1 MYKEEVE
8 SMSLMRIGALAL
20 RIVRQFLRD
29 PRTLALIFLA
39 PILVMTL
46 LNFVLNSQTS
56 AATLAVV
63 LPSAADQA
71 TAQFNQMLKQALA
84 GQSATLAVNYISASD
99 ADSTLNNGDANGV
112 LIFPADFVTQLQQG
126 NAASEQIQL
135 RLDGSNPG
143 AAKALSN
150 AVSALLQSLT
160 QQHAPTGTT
169 GTSTDTTNPQLTVQS
184 EYIPASSKDYTQTDS
199 LAPLFIGLFAFFFI
213 FLLTS
218 VSFLR
223 ERARGTIERL
233 LISPLSR
240 GELMLGYVLGFTIF
254 AIVQSLLILL
264 FVIYVLRVHYS
275 GNLGLIFLITLALT
289 IGSVNLGIFL
299 STYARNELQVIQF
312 IPLVLVPQALL
323 GGLFWPVNS
332 LPVVLKQVAYVL
344 PLTWANFGLK
354 DVMLKGKGV
363 ETIWPDLLVL
373 LGFAVLMVILG
384 AFTVRRESA

>member
-1 MYKEEVE
+1 
-8 SMSLMRIGALAL
+8 MSLSRISALAL

-29 PRTLALIFLA
+29 PRTLALVFLA

-46 LNFVLNSQTS
+46 LNFVLNNQSP

-63 LPSAADQA
+63 LPSGNDQA
-71 TAQFNQMLKQALA
+71 TAQFNLMMKQALEL
-84 GQSATLAVNYISASD
+84 QQDTLTIKYINAAD
-99 ADSTLNNGDANGV
+99 AESVLNNGDADGV
-112 LIFPADFVTQLQQG
+112 LLFPPDFATQLQQG
-126 NAASEQIQL
+126 NSATMQIRLQ
-135 RLDGSNPG
+135 LDGSNPS
-143 AAKALSN
+143 AAKALN
-150 AVSALLQSLT
+150 NVVSTLLVRLSQPGVPGSPIPGGPASSPKLR
-160 QQHAPTGTT
+160 
-169 GTSTDTTNPQLTVQS
+169 VQS
-184 EYIPASSKDYTQTDS
+184 EYIPASSKDYTQTDA

-240 GELMLGYVLGFTIF
+240 GELVLGYVIGFTIF
-254 AIVQSLLILL
+254 AIVQSLVILL
-264 FVIYVLRVHYS
+264 FVIYVLQVHYA

-289 IGSVNLGIFL
+289 IGSVNMGIFL

-323 GGLFWPVNS
+323 GGLFWPVNT
-332 LPVVLKQVAYVL
+332 LPVVLKQLAYVM

-354 DVMLKGKGV
+354 DVMLRGKGL

-373 LGFAVLMVILG
+373 VGFATLMVILG
-384 AFTVRRESA
+384 AFTVRRETA

>member
-1 MYKEEVE
+1 
-8 SMSLMRIGALAL
+8 MSLMRIGALAT

-29 PRTLALIFLA
+29 PRTLALIFLV

-46 LNFVLNSQTS
+46 LNLVLDNQSST
-56 AATLAVV
+56 ATLAVV
-63 LPSAADQA
+63 LPTASDTA
-71 TAQFNQMLKQALA
+71 TTQFNQLLKQVLA
-84 GQSATLAVNYISASD
+84 KQSDTLTISYIHAGD
-99 ADSTLNNGDANGV
+99 ADTTLNNGDANGV
-112 LIFPADFVTQLQQG
+112 LIFPPDFATQLQQG
-126 NAASEQIQL
+126 NSTEQITL

-143 AAKALSN
+143 AAKALDN
-150 AVSALLQSLT
+150 AVGALLQNLT
-160 QQHAPTGTT
+160 QQHTSAGTP
-169 GTSTDTTNPQLTVQS
+169 GGGAASTSPSVSVVSD
-184 EYIPASSKDYTQTDS
+184 YIPASSKDYTQTDA
-199 LAPLFIGLFAFFFI
+199 LAPLFVGLFAFFFI

-233 LISPLSR
+233 LISPLGR
-240 GELMLGYVLGFTIF
+240 GELVLGYVLGFTIF
-254 AIVQSLLILL
+254 AVIQSLVILL
-264 FVIYVLRVHYS
+264 YVIYVLRVHYA

-323 GGLFWPVNS
+323 GGLFWPVNT
-332 LPVVLKQVAYVL
+332 LPIVLKQIAYIM

-354 DVMLKGKGV
+354 DVMLKGKGL

-373 LGFAVLMVILG
+373 VGFAALMVILG
-384 AFTVRRESA
+384 TFTVRREAA

>member
-1 MYKEEVE
+1 
-8 SMSLMRIGALAL
+8 MSLMRIGALAL

-29 PRTLALIFLA
+29 PRTLALIFLV

-46 LNFVLNSQTS
+46 LNLVLNNQAS

-63 LPSAADQA
+63 LPTGTDQA
-71 TAQFNQMLKQALA
+71 TAQFNQVFKQALA
-84 GQSATLAVNYISASD
+84 GQSASLTVNYISASD

-126 NAASEQIQL
+126 NGVGEQVQL

-150 AVSALLQSLT
+150 AVGALLQNLE
-160 QQHAPTGTT
+160 QQRAPTGTT
-169 GTSTDTTNPQLTVQS
+169 GAGTTPAGPQLTVQS
-184 EYIPASSKDYTQTDS
+184 EYIPASSKDYTQTDA

-254 AIVQSLLILL
+254 AVVQSLLILL

-299 STYARNELQVIQF
+299 STFARNELQVIQF

-363 ETIWPDLLVL
+363 ETIWPDLVVL
-373 LGFAVLMVILG
+373 LVFATLMVILG

>member
-1 MYKEEVE
+1 
-8 SMSLMRIGALAL
+8 MSFLRISALAL

-29 PRTLALIFLA
+29 PRTLALVFLA

-46 LNFVLNSQTS
+46 LNFVLNNQTS

-63 LPSAADQA
+63 LPTGSDQV
-71 TAQFNQMLKQALA
+71 TAQFNQALKQ
-84 GQSATLAVNYISASD
+84 TLASQQSNVSVSYINASD
-99 ADSTLNNGDANGV
+99 ADSTINNGDADGV
-112 LIFPADFVTQLQQG
+112 LIFPADFATQLQQG
-126 NAASEQIQL
+126 NNEQVQL
-135 RLDGSNPG
+135 KLDGSNPG
-143 AAKALSN
+143 AAKAMQSL
-150 AVSALLQSLT
+150 VGALLQNLT
-160 QQHAPTGTT
+160 QRAAAGGQEGVSAPT
-169 GTSTDTTNPQLTVQS
+169 SNALSVKS
-184 EYIPASSKDYTQTDS
+184 EYLPASSKDYTQTDA
-199 LAPLFIGLFAFFFI
+199 LAPLFVGLFAFFFI

-223 ERARGTIERL
+223 ERSRGTIERL

-240 GELMLGYVLGFTIF
+240 AELVLGYVIGFTIF
-254 AIVQSLLILL
+254 AVVQSLLILL
-264 FVIYVLRVHYS
+264 FVIYILQVHYA

-323 GGLFWPVNS
+323 GGLFWPVKT
-332 LPVVLKQVAYVL
+332 LPVVLKQIAYVL

-354 DVMLKGKGV
+354 DVMLKGNGL

-373 LGFAVLMVILG
+373 IGFAALMVVLA
-384 AFTVRRESA
+384 AFTVRRETA